1 MTPEKLL
8 NNGLYGRCNDTERYL
23 SRRMG
28 LCARIAQVLM
38 PDDFSAVKP
47 NEINLS
53 YLCVDETTDKQD
65 LFSAK
70 MVIRF
75 KEDEIELEM
84 ENEQRE
90 IERLVY
96 KHEESYSRI
105 NSVLVDK
112 IYQDMSVKGFKTNYI
127 STVQAIVITYFAK

>member
-96 KHEESYSRI
+96 KHEESYSKI